1 LLSFLYI
8 AAQNNIII
16 QVKQNVTAANE
27 FRKYFVLFYG
37 KFLTTEINA
46 IRPIL
51 VTTNGT
57 LIWISIYGAIGGW

>member
-27 FRKYFVLFYG
+27 FRPYFVLFYG